1 MSLCFAFLNRKICN
15 KNENMLVY
23 IIVAF
28 AVSCVFT
35 ALLMPYVIKFCEF
48 KKLYDRPDERKIH
61 HSAIP
66 RLGGVLFMP
75 AMLTGMIAAFVLFIF
90 LKRTQFM
97 LQASSFVLIAGVFL
111 MYIIGVIDD
120 LIGVRANRKFVVQ
133 TVAACFFPICG
144 LCLNNLYGFL
154 GIYEIPYVVSYPLT
168 VFLVITIVNSINLID
183 GIDGLASGLCIMI
196 FFVFIKLFSEGN
208 PSVYAL
214 MASALMGSLIA
225 FFYFNFFGKA
235 KKGTKIFMGDTGSL
249 ILGYS
254 IAYLALKYA
263 MNNPAVFP
271 YRHEALLWP
280 YTVLIVPT
288 FDVARVTIGRI
299 VRRVPVFGAD
309 KTHIHHVIMQTG
321 FSMHQTLGIILS
333 LFVFYCL
340 LNSFL
345 FDICGSYNLIVIVD
359 VLSYAGFFALLHA
372 VKGENCKAS
381 GMAGKSEGNISGKTA
396 GKQHVEATCAHD
408 NQDSCRRI
416 GGRR

>member
-1 MSLCFAFLNRKICN
+1 
-15 KNENMLVY
+15 MLIY

-28 AVSCVFT
+28 AVSCAFT
-35 ALLMPYVIKFCEF
+35 ALLMPYVIRFCEF
-48 KKLYDRPDERKIH
+48 KNLYDKPDERKIH

-75 AMLTGMIAAFVLFIF
+75 AMLAGMIAAFILLIF
-90 LKRTQFM
+90 SKHTQPT

-111 MYIIGVIDD
+111 IYIIGVIDD
-120 LIGVRANRKFVVQ
+120 LIGVRANRKFIVQ

-154 GIYEIPYVVSYPLT
+154 GIYDIPYIVSYPLT

-196 FFVFIKLFSEGN
+196 LFVFIKLFGEGS
-208 PSVYAL
+208 PTAYAF

-225 FFYFNFFGKA
+225 FFYFNFFGKV
-235 KKGTKIFMGDTGSL
+235 KNHTKIFMGDTGSL

-254 IAYLALKYA
+254 IAYLAIKYA

-299 VRRVPVFGAD
+299 VRRVPVFVAD
-309 KTHIHHVIMQTG
+309 KTHIHHIIMQAG
-321 FSMHQTLGIILS
+321 FSMHQALGIILS

-359 VLSYAGFFALLHA
+359 VLSYAGFFVLLHA
-372 VKGENCKAS
+372 VKGENSRAS
-381 GMAGKSEGNISGKTA
+381 GIVGKPEGNIA
-396 GKQHVEATCAHD
+396 GKAAGKKHMEAACAHD
-408 NQDSCRRI
+408 NQDSCRQI
-416 GGRR
+416 DGRR